1 MRGDTGL
8 QREDALIEKARRLGA
23 SAAVILP
30 ARAIA
35 VRDELAGRC
44 RQPRC
49 ENYGLSRGCPPHTAG
64 PDGFRQLL
72 VGYGKALFF
81 HIEVPSE
88 VLYSSDNWEL
98 FQLLH
103 EVAAGVE
110 GEARKGGYE
119 RAMAFAGDSCKRLFC
134 ADDVSCR
141 ALLPEGR
148 CPFAHLARPSMSGF
162 GIDVGHLMK
171 QAGWERQ
178 MGRLAATDSA
188 DSTASVCGLVLL
200 G

>member
-1 MRGDTGL
+1 MEHSGL
-8 QREDALIEKARRLGA
+8 LAEDALLEKARRLGA

-30 ARAIA
+30 AAA
-35 VRDELAGRC
+35 VVVRDELAGRC
-44 RQPRC
+44 REPRC

-64 PDGFRQLL
+64 PEGFRQL
-72 VGYGKALFF
+72 VAGYDRALFF

-88 VLYSSDNWEL
+88 VLYSSDNLEL

-110 GEARKGGYE
+110 DEARKGGWD
-119 RAMAFAGDSCKRLFC
+119 RAQAFAGDSCKRLFC
-134 ADDVSCR
+134 AAESECR
-141 ALLPEGR
+141 ALRPEGR

-162 GIDVGHLMK
+162 GIDVGQFMK

-178 MGRLAATDSA
+178 MGRLAGTDSA
-188 DSTASVCGLVLL
+188 GSTASVNGLVLL